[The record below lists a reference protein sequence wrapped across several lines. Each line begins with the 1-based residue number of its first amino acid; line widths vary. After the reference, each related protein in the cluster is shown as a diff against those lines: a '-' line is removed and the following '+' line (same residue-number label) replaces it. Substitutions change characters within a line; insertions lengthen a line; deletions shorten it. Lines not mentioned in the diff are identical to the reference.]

1 MPAKISIV
9 IPTLNAEA
17 SLARTLEALMEGLG
31 QGLIRELIIS
41 DGGSTDATLKIA
53 DEAGAEIVTGAP
65 SRGGQLRRGCAQA
78 KGEWLLVL
86 HADTV
91 LAPGWSEAVA
101 EHIQTSRAP
110 AWFQLAFRARGIM
123 PAWVAG
129 WANLRSSLFGL
140 PYGDQGLLV
149 RRIDY
154 DKAGGYPDQPLMED
168 VAIVRALPR
177 LTGLPVRAI
186 TSAERYQRAGWLRR
200 GTRNLWTLMRYF
212 AGTSPETLADSYR
225 R

>member
-9 IPTLNAEA
+9 IPTLNAEPNLA
-17 SLARTLEALMEGLG
+17 STLEALMEGLG

-53 DEAGAEIVTGAP
+53 EEAGAEIVTGAP

-91 LAPGWSEAVA
+91 LEAGWSEVVA
-101 EHIQTSRAP
+101 EHIQTNRAP

-129 WANLRSSLFGL
+129 WANLRSRLFGL

-149 RRIDY
+149 WRVDY
-154 DKAGGYPDQPLMED
+154 DKVGGYPDQPLMED
-168 VAIVRALPR
+168 VAIARALPR

-200 GTRNLWTLMRYF
+200 GSRNLWTLMRYF